1 MKAGKGYLPLHVE
14 WPAGRIADIL
24 QQAGVEQLWLT
35 RAQSARVDI
44 RTLSEAGYQLLVIE
58 DMLDEATALP
68 PCFGLPH
75 VSAADVAYV
84 IFTSGST
91 GRPKGV
97 TIDHRG
103 AVNTLQAVNRRLS
116 LTAEDALFALSELS
130 FDLSV
135 YDIFGALSVGA
146 EIVLPAQESVKIRNG
161 GCRCLLSVKS
171 PSGTAFHSL
180 PGCWPMPWY
189 GRAAHCQG
197 CARF

>member
-1 MKAGKGYLPLHVE
+1 MLWRSRGRLIRAADCRIGGKSYARVCACLAIMKAGKGYLPLHVE

-91 GRPKGV
+91 GRPKGH
-97 TIDHRG
+97 HRSPW
-103 AVNTLQAVNRRLS
+103 R
-116 LTAEDALFALSELS
+116 SEYAAS
-130 FDLSV
+130 
-135 YDIFGALSVGA
+135 G
-146 EIVLPAQESVKIRNG
+146 ESTPLADR
-161 GCRCLLSVKS
+161 
-171 PSGTAFHSL
+171 
-180 PGCWPMPWY
+180 
-189 GRAAHCQG
+189 
-197 CARF
+197 

>member
-1 MKAGKGYLPLHVE
+1 
-14 WPAGRIADIL
+14 
-24 QQAGVEQLWLT
+24 
-35 RAQSARVDI
+35 
-44 RTLSEAGYQLLVIE
+44 
-58 DMLDEATALP
+58 MLDEATALP

-146 EIVLPAQESVKIRNG
+146 EIVLPAQESVKDPERWLPLLAEREVTVWNSVPQLAG
-161 GCRCLLSVKS
+161 LLADAVARQGC
-171 PSGTAFHSL
+171 SL
-180 PGCWPMPWY
+180 PRL
-189 GRAAHCQG
+189 RAFLMSG
-197 CARF
+197 D

>member
-75 VSAADVAYV
+75 VSA
-84 IFTSGST
+84 
-91 GRPKGV
+91 P
-97 TIDHRG
+97 
-103 AVNTLQAVNRRLS
+103 
-116 LTAEDALFALSELS
+116 
-130 FDLSV
+130 
-135 YDIFGALSVGA
+135 
-146 EIVLPAQESVKIRNG
+146 PM
-161 GCRCLLSVKS
+161 
-171 PSGTAFHSL
+171 
-180 PGCWPMPWY
+180 WPMSFHFRFH
-189 GRAAHCQG
+189 RAAKRGHHRSPWRSEYAASG
-197 CARF
+197 ESTPLADR